1 LITALNDVIKLVI
14 SIVASFAAGGIGGI
28 STFRA
33 IPTWYATLKKP
44 PKTPPNRAFGPVWTT
59 LYILMGVSVFLV
71 WRDGLGSDVARIA
84 FTLFWVQLA
93 LNSLWS
99 FVFFG
104 RKSIGDGAIT
114 IVILW
119 FLILATTVASFR
131 VSTLAGSL
139 LIPYLIWVAIASY
152 LNIGVWWLNKPAKQ
166 KKGI

>member
-1 LITALNDVIKLVI
+1 MNDAIRLVI
-14 SIVASFAAGGIGGI
+14 SIVACFAAGGIGSV
-28 STFRA
+28 STFKA

-59 LYILMGVSVFLV
+59 LYVLMGISVFLV
-71 WRDGLGSDVARIA
+71 WRNGLASDVARIA

-93 LNSLWS
+93 LNALWS

-104 RKSIGDGAIT
+104 LKSIKGGVIT
-114 IVILW
+114 IVVLW

-139 LIPYLIWVAIASY
+139 LIPYLAWVTIASY

-166 KKGI
+166 EKGI